1 MKYQYRLMAGV
12 IAAGAL
18 MMGSS
23 ASALA
28 GGGNEGEFG
37 QMVAM
42 CAQHHLGP
50 RANPPS
56 VTCTCPATCTC
67 GGTTCA
73 CAGKTMTFENF
84 GKMVQHMRE
93 MNCR

>member
-1 MKYQYRLMAGV
+1 MKYGYRLMAGV
-12 IAAGAL
+12 IVAGAL
-18 MMGSS
+18 MASSS

-28 GGGNEGEFG
+28 GGGSGGFG
-37 QMVAM
+37 QIVAM

-56 VTCTCPATCTC
+56 VTCTCPVTCTC
-67 GGTTCA
+67 GGAACA